1 MLDWQAIT
9 LTLRLASATT
19 LILLVAGTPLA
30 YWLAYSRRRW
40 KVLVEAVVAL
50 PLVLPPTVLGFY
62 TLLAIGPRSPIGR
75 GYEALTGGVL
85 PFSFQGLLIG
95 SVLFSLPFAVQPM
108 MVAFADVDPR
118 LIEASWMLGE
128 GRLATFFRTIVPV
141 AGSGIVISAVLAF
154 AHTLGEFGVVLML
167 GGNIAGR
174 TRTVSVSI
182 YDSVQ
187 ALDYQA
193 AGRTS
198 LLLLAVSFAVLILT
212 YSLKQRSG
220 ALWPAR

>member
-1 MLDWQAIT
+1 M
-9 LTLRLASATT
+9 
-19 LILLVAGTPLA
+19 VGTPLA
-30 YWLAYSRRRW
+30 YWLAFSRRRW
-40 KVLVEAVVAL
+40 KVAVEAIVAL

-62 TLLAIGPRSPIGR
+62 TLLAIGPGSPVGR
-75 GYEALTGGVL
+75 GYNALTGGIL
-85 PFSFQGLLIG
+85 PFSFEGLLIG

-108 MVAFADVDPR
+108 MVAFGDVDRR

-128 GRLATFFRTIVPV
+128 GRLATFFRTIAPMSRT
-141 AGSGIVISAVLAF
+141 GLFISAVLAF

-167 GGNIAGR
+167 GGNIAGE

-193 AGRTS
+193 ANRTS
-198 LLLLAVSFAVLILT
+198 MLLLAVSFAVLVLT
-212 YSLKQRSG
+212 YTLKQRSG
-220 ALWPAR
+220 APWLMR